1 LRNGYIVDDIKVKD
15 LLNNKEGLLEFQKK
29 NSENIRQYFL
39 NMNKINK
46 RKFLN
51 TIEYVIYG

>member
-1 LRNGYIVDDIKVKD
+1 
-15 LLNNKEGLLEFQKK
+15 LLNNKEELFKFQKK

-46 RKFLN
+46 QKFLN
-51 TIEYVIYG
+51 MIEYIIYG